1 MISLKTKDIISL
13 AKNAIKSNRLRAN
26 LTVAIIA
33 IGITALIGI
42 VTIIEVLKGSI
53 YNNFTSM
60 GANTFTITAQSMLA
74 KSKKHGGRK
83 KINQSE
89 EESRISLQDADYF
102 KTFFQYPAEVSLSVM
117 AINTATIKKGIK
129 KSNPNTMVMGTDDK
143 YLKVSGTNLDAGRN
157 FTQTEITSGVNF
169 CILGNAIATKYFSNI
184 EDAINNSITVGDE
197 NYKIVG
203 VMESKGSSFVNR
215 TDNMVIIP
223 LQNARQRYNVS
234 LKSTVISVWVNDIK
248 YINMAV
254 DEAEGA
260 MRKSRKL
267 KVNEENTFAIN
278 KNDEIANS
286 LISNLKFVT
295 LSASIIGFITLLG
308 AAIGL
313 MNIMLVSVAE
323 RTREIGL
330 SKAIGANSNTI
341 RIQFLIEAIYISL
354 KGGIIGISVGILI
367 GNIISLALK
376 TSFLIPWIWIL
387 IGVTICIVVGLTAGI
402 YPAIKASKLNP
413 INALRYE

>member
-1 MISLKTKDIISL
+1 MKTKDIISL

-60 GANTFTITAQSMLA
+60 GANTFTITSQSILS
-74 KSKKHGGRK
+74 KSKKHGGK
-83 KINQSE
+83 KRINQSE
-89 EESRISLQDADYF
+89 TESRISLQDADNFMRY
-102 KTFFQYPAEVSLSVM
+102 FQYPAEVSLSVV
-117 AINTATIKKGIK
+117 ANSGATIKKGTK
-129 KSNPNTMVMGTDDK
+129 KSNPNVIVMGSDEK
-143 YLKVSGTNLDAGRN
+143 YLKVTGTNLESGRN
-157 FTQTEITSGVNF
+157 FTTTETASGVNF
-169 CILGNAIATKYFSNI
+169 CILGNDIATKYFSNV
-184 EDAINNSITVGDE
+184 EDAINNSISIGDE
-197 NYKIVG
+197 KYKVLG

-223 LQNARQRYNVS
+223 MQNARQRYAIS
-234 LKSTVISVWVNDIK
+234 TKSAVISVWVNDIK
-248 YINMAV
+248 YMNMAV

-286 LISNLKFVT
+286 LISNLRFVT
-295 LSASIIGFITLLG
+295 LSASLIGFITLLG

-330 SKAIGANSNTI
+330 SKAIGANSVTI
-341 RIQFLIEAIYISL
+341 RLQFLTEAIYISL
-354 KGGIIGISVGILI
+354 KGGFIGITIGILI
-367 GNIISLALK
+367 GNLISLVLK
-376 TSFLIPWIWIL
+376 TDFLIPWLWIF
-387 IGVTICIVVGLTAGI
+387 IGFSICLVVGLLAGI

>member
-1 MISLKTKDIISL
+1 MKTKDIISL
-13 AKNAIKSNRLRAN
+13 ATNAIKSNRLRAN

-53 YNNFTSM
+53 YSNFTSM
-60 GANTFTITAQSMLA
+60 GANTFTITSQSILS
-74 KSKKHGGRK
+74 KSKKHGGK
-83 KINQSE
+83 KRINQSE
-89 EESRISLQDADYF
+89 TESRISLQDADNFQSY
-102 KTFFQYPAEVSLSVM
+102 FQYPAEVSLSVM
-117 AINTATIKKGIK
+117 ANNTATVKKGTK
-129 KSNPNTMVMGTDDK
+129 KSNPNIIVMGTDEK
-143 YLKVSGTNLDAGRN
+143 YLKVSGTNLAVGRN
-157 FTQTEITSGVNF
+157 FTQTEAASGVNY
-169 CILGNAIATKYFSNI
+169 CILGNDLASNYFSNL
-184 EDAINNSITVGDE
+184 EDAVNNSIAVGDE
-197 NYKIVG
+197 KYKIVG
-203 VMESKGSSFVNR
+203 VMESKGSSMINK

-223 LQNARQRYNVS
+223 LQNARQRYAIS
-234 LKSTVISVWVNDIK
+234 TKSAVISVWVNDIK
-248 YINMAV
+248 YMNMAV

-267 KVNEENTFAIN
+267 KLNEENTFAIN

-286 LISNLKFVT
+286 LISNLRFVT
-295 LSASIIGFITLLG
+295 LSASIIGLITLLG

-341 RIQFLIEAIYISL
+341 KLQFLTEAIYISL
-354 KGGIIGISVGILI
+354 KGGLIGIIVGILI
-367 GNIISLALK
+367 GNLISLALD
-376 TSFLIPWIWIL
+376 TSFLIPWVWIL
-387 IGVTICIVVGLTAGI
+387 IGFTICLIVGLLAGI
-402 YPAIKASKLNP
+402 YPSIKASKLNP